1 MQQLVEQFSQQVRRA
16 ASRKAPLRI
25 RGGGTKDFYG
35 VTLTGEV
42 LDTREFSGIVDY
54 EPTELVVTARA
65 GTPLSELEAALAQHR
80 QMLAFEPP
88 HFGPGAT
95 FGGCIA
101 AGFSGPRRAYSGS
114 ARDFVLGARMLNADG
129 EELRFGGQVM
139 KNVAGY
145 DLSRLLAGSFGTL
158 GLILEISVK
167 VLPRPEVERTLA
179 FQMRETEA
187 IEQMNRWAG
196 QPYPLSGTCFVDGTL
211 HVRLSGAESAVS
223 AAQRRLGGEPLA
235 DDAGLWRSIRDHTH
249 PFFKQSAAL
258 WRFSMKP
265 TSVPLQLGPTLLE
278 WNGSLRWTAADIE
291 PATKAYDAAEHT
303 RGHATLFRGV
313 NKSGGIQRLPAP
325 LLVVHKKL
333 KRALDPI
340 GLFGP
345 GRLHP
350 EF

>member
-1 MQQLVEQFSQQVRRA
+1 MQQLVERFSEQIRRA
-16 ASRKAPLRI
+16 ASRQAPLRI

-35 VTLTGEV
+35 VTLAGEV
-42 LDTREFSGIVDY
+42 LETREFSGIVDY

-65 GTPLSELEAALAQHR
+65 GTPLSELEAALAQHN

-179 FQMRETEA
+179 FQMKETEA
-187 IEQMNRWAG
+187 IEKMNRWAG
-196 QPYPLSGTCFVDGTL
+196 QPYPLSGTCFVDGAL
-211 HVRLSGAESAVS
+211 HVRLSGAESAVG
-223 AAQRRLGGEPLA
+223 AAQRRLGGEPVP
-235 DDAGLWRSIRDHTH
+235 DDGGFWRSIREHIH
-249 PFFKQSAAL
+249 PFFKQSAGL
-258 WRFSMKP
+258 WRFSLKP
-265 TSVPLQLGPTLLE
+265 TSPPLQLGPTLLE

-291 PATKAYDAAEHT
+291 PVTAYDAAEQT
-303 RGHATLFRGV
+303 RGHATLFRGA

>member
-1 MQQLVEQFSQQVRRA
+1 MQQLVERFSGQIRRA

-35 VTLTGEV
+35 VTLAGEV

-65 GTPLSELEAALAQHR
+65 GTPLSHLEAALAQHN

-88 HFGPGAT
+88 HFGPDAT

-114 ARDFVLGARMLNADG
+114 ARDFVLGARMLNSEG
-129 EELRFGGQVM
+129 EDLRFGGQVM

-167 VLPRPEVERTLA
+167 VLPRPEVERTLV
-179 FQMRETEA
+179 FQTNETEA
-187 IEQMNRWAG
+187 LEKMNRWAG
-196 QPYPLSGTCFVDGTL
+196 QPYPLSGTCFVDGAL
-211 HVRLSGAESAVS
+211 HVRLSGAESAVG
-223 AAQRRLGGEPLA
+223 AAQRRLGGEPLS
-235 DDAGLWRSIRDHTH
+235 DDGGFWRSIREQTH
-249 PFFKQSAAL
+249 PFFKQNAAL
-258 WRFSMKP
+258 WRFSLKP
-265 TSVPLQLGPTLLE
+265 TSAPLQLGPTLLE

-291 PATKAYDAAEHT
+291 PLTAYDTAEQK
-303 RGHATLFRGV
+303 RGHATMFRGA
-313 NKSGGIQRLPAP
+313 NKSAGIQRLPAP

>member
-1 MQQLVEQFSQQVRRA
+1 MHALVEQFSEQIRGA
-16 ASRKAPLRI
+16 ATRKAALRI

-35 VTLTGEV
+35 VRLAGDL
-42 LDTREFSGIVDY
+42 LDTRRFSGIVDY
-54 EPTELVVTARA
+54 EPTELVITARA
-65 GTPLSELEAALAQHR
+65 GTPLSELEAVLAEHN

-88 HFGPGAT
+88 HFGDDAT

-167 VLPRPEVERTLA
+167 VLPRPEVERTLV
-179 FQMRETEA
+179 RESNETDS
-187 IEQMNRWAG
+187 IETMNRWAG
-196 QPYPLSGTCFVDGTL
+196 QPLPLSATCFVDNRL
-211 HVRLSGAESAVS
+211 HVRLSGAASAVS
-223 AAQRRLGGEPLA
+223 AARRRLGGEELK
-235 DDAGLWRSIRDHTH
+235 DDSGFWRSIREHTH
-249 PFFKQSAAL
+249 PFFRQCAAL

-265 TSVPLQLGPTLLE
+265 TSAPLKLGPSLLE
-278 WNGSLRWTAADIE
+278 WNGSLRWTAADLE
-291 PATKAYDAAEHT
+291 PAKAYDAAEQT
-303 RGHATLFRGV
+303 RGHATMFRGPD
-313 NKSGGIQRLPAP
+313 KSGGIQRLPEP